1 MINQKMFEFIDENN
15 LDNIESVLVT
25 LNDNYGDSKDYK
37 DNFFIIVYLLSV
49 YYNKNRSV
57 DKLDFF
63 LSDIATINY
72 LKDKRLLDFIMSL
85 VNTNNTYELSFENEI
100 ENFSL
105 LLNTAK
111 SYLDTKRS
119 NYKVLDNN
127 YVSLLIDVYVNCSS
141 DVNRVIR
148 EMFFLVLYNN
158 YQEVNIHEVD
168 DFYFEL
174 TRVYFNFLNDEFFIN
189 HDITDKEKL
198 YNDIKKYI
206 DNNLSNLIKPITK

>member
-1 MINQKMFEFIDENN
+1 MLNQKMFEFIDENN

-198 YNDIKKYI
+198 YNDIKSYI

>member
-1 MINQKMFEFIDENN
+1 
-15 LDNIESVLVT
+15 
-25 LNDNYGDSKDYK
+25 
-37 DNFFIIVYLLSV
+37 
-49 YYNKNRSV
+49 
-57 DKLDFF
+57 
-63 LSDIATINY
+63 
-72 LKDKRLLDFIMSL
+72 MSL

>member
-1 MINQKMFEFIDENN
+1 MFEFIDENN

-198 YNDIKKYI
+198 YNDIKSYI